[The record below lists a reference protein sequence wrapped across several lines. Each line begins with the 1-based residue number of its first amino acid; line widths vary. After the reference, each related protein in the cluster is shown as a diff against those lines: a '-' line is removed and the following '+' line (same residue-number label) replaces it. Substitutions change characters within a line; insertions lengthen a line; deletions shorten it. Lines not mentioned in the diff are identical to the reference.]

1 MTANSAENPAK
12 ATADDQLRG
21 RSTIEFPYLDLDNA
35 IEIANNVRLV
45 GGTGCE
51 WKQLA
56 VKLNQAA
63 DGGGFRM
70 RVMTAKVYG
79 LLTYDRGNIEL
90 TDLGIQI
97 IDPQYERRARVDA
110 FIKVA
115 LYKQLFD
122 KLNSVTLPPPA
133 AVERMIEQLG
143 VAPKQKDKARQ
154 VFMRSAKQAGLFELS
169 AERLSLPPSLNGAK
183 DSSLGQEPKQEK
195 TGGGNGN
202 GGDGPEF
209 NLDPLLIALLQKIPP
224 QGEKWP
230 KDKRVRWFK
239 TFAMNVSQ
247 VYDGDDDQPIELM
260 ISDSPSASKDKDP

>member
-1 MTANSAENPAK
+1 MTTESAENPAK
-12 ATADDQLRG
+12 AAAEEPGRG
-21 RSTIEFPYLDLDNA
+21 RSTIEFPYLDLNNS
-35 IEIANNVRLV
+35 IEIADNVRHV
-45 GGTGCE
+45 GGTSCD

-56 VKLNQAA
+56 VKMNQAA

-79 LLTYDRGNIEL
+79 ILIYDRGSIEL

-97 IDPQYERRARVDA
+97 IDTQYERRARVDA
-110 FIKVA
+110 FMKVP

-122 KLNSVTLPPPA
+122 KLNGVTLPPPA

-169 AERLSLPPSLNGAK
+169 GDRLSLPPGINGFQK
-183 DSSLGQEPKQEK
+183 ENPQGQD
-195 TGGGNGN
+195 GGGTPKGS
-202 GGDGPEF
+202 GGTGSGGPGGSGAVF
-209 NLDPLLIALLQKIPP
+209 DLDPLLIALLQKIPP
-224 QGEKWP
+224 RGELWP
-230 KDKRVRWFK
+230 QDKRLRWFK

-247 VYDGDDDQPIELM
+247 VYDEDDNPVELT
-260 ISDSPSASKDKDP
+260 ITGSNSTA

>member
-1 MTANSAENPAK
+1 MAVESAQNPTQA
-12 ATADDQLRG
+12 AADEPGRG
-21 RSTIEFPYLDLDNA
+21 RSTIEFPYLDLNNS
-35 IEIANNVRLV
+35 IEIADNVRHV
-45 GGTGCE
+45 GGTNCD

-56 VKLNQAA
+56 VKMNQAA

-79 LLTYDRGNIEL
+79 ILTYDRGNIEL

-97 IDPQYERRARVDA
+97 IDTQYERRARVDA
-110 FIKVA
+110 FMKVP

-122 KLNSVTLPPPA
+122 KLNGVTLPPPA

-169 AERLSLPPSLNGAK
+169 GDRLSLPPGLNGAQK
-183 DSSLGQEPKQEK
+183 DVAQGQDGGTPK
-195 TGGGNGN
+195 GGGGS
-202 GGDGPEF
+202 GSGSSGSGIDF
-209 NLDPLLIALLQKIPP
+209 DLDPLLIALLQKIPP
-224 QGEKWP
+224 QGEVWP
-230 KDKRVRWFK
+230 RDRRLRWFK

-247 VYDGDDDQPIELM
+247 VYDGDDDPVELT
-260 ISDSPSASKDKDP
+260 IS